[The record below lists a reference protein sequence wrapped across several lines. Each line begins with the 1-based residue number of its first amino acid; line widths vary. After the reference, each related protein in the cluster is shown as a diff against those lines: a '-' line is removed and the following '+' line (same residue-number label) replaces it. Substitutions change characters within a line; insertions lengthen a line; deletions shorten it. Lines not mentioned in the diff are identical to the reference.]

1 MLIAL
6 ADGKTA
12 VAVFRVGDEFRV
24 EVRSRGPEGA
34 RGPRCV
40 SIPECSLALIFPT
53 TRASA
58 KADPPAFQKRSGLM
72 PWLLETVRLS
82 KQK

>member
-34 RGPRCV
+34 RDPAVRVYPG
-40 SIPECSLALIFPT
+40 LFPCPHLPDYA
-53 TRASA
+53 R
-58 KADPPAFQKRSGLM
+58 QR
-72 PWLLETVRLS
+72 
-82 KQK
+82 